1 MEVFNLWRDYL
12 GLANVVGAL
21 REEKLEPEARG
32 AGTQPVPGPGA
43 GPSLPP
49 REPLCT
55 FCKHNGESRNIYLS
69 HSLKDDEGRVVCPI
83 LRKYVCPQCRATQ
96 DNAHTK
102 RFCPLTSKGYMSV
115 YSYTARNS
123 AGKRTSLQWPPE
135 ELGPAKARTKKM
147 PASATALPDG
157 KTPGRPHDESHARG
171 GSGGAGSKASR
182 TAFLTL
188 HP

>member
-12 GLANVVGAL
+12 GLASVVGAL
-21 REEKLEPEARG
+21 REEKLEAQG
-32 AGTQPVPGPGA
+32 AGAEPGPEPGPG
-43 GPSLPP
+43 PSLKQDPLPP
-49 REPLCT
+49 KDPLCS

-69 HSLKDDEGRVVCPI
+69 HSLKDEEGRVVCPI

-123 AGKRTSLQWPPE
+123 AGKRATLQWPSE
-135 ELGPAKARTKKM
+135 ETNPTKARSKRGPAM
-147 PASATALPDG
+147 PE
-157 KTPGRPHDESHARG
+157 GRIPRAPDESKAD
-171 GSGGAGSKASR
+171 SG
-182 TAFLTL
+182 TAVNFNF
-188 HP
+188 

>member
-12 GLANVVGAL
+12 GLASLVGAL
-21 REEKLEPEARG
+21 REEKLEPQVAE
-32 AGTQPVPGPGA
+32 TEPGPDP
-43 GPSLPP
+43 GPSLRQDLLPP
-49 REPLCT
+49 RDTLCT

-69 HSLKDDEGRVVCPI
+69 HTLKDEEGRVVCPI

-123 AGKRTSLQWPPE
+123 AGKRASLQWPSEEPNPAKPRTKRLPAMPEGKAPSRAPE
-135 ELGPAKARTKKM
+135 ESGT
-147 PASATALPDG
+147 
-157 KTPGRPHDESHARG
+157 
-171 GSGGAGSKASR
+171 GSGTGSKASR
-182 TAFLTL
+182 TAFLT
-188 HP
+188 PQP

>member
-21 REEKLEPEARG
+21 REEKLEPEAQG
-32 AGTQPVPGPGA
+32 ARTEASPGSGT

-123 AGKRTSLQWPPE
+123 AGKRTTLQWPPE
-135 ELGPAKARTKKM
+135 ELGPAKGRPKKM
-147 PASATALPDG
+147 PATAAALPDG
-157 KTPGRPHDESHARG
+157 KTPSRPQDESHARA
-171 GSGGAGSKASR
+171 GSSGSGSKASR

>member
-12 GLANVVGAL
+12 GLARVVGAL
-21 REEKLEPEARG
+21 REEKRESQGVETEPS
-32 AGTQPVPGPGA
+32 PSP
-43 GPSLPP
+43 GPSLRQELLPP
-49 REPLCT
+49 KDSLCT

-69 HSLKDDEGRVVCPI
+69 HTLKDEEGRVVCPI

-123 AGKRTSLQWPPE
+123 AGKRTTLQWPSE
-135 ELGPAKARTKKM
+135 EASLAKARTRKL
-147 PASATALPDG
+147 PAIPEG
-157 KTPGRPHDESHARG
+157 KTSSQPLDESKK
-171 GSGGAGSKASR
+171 GSSTGSKGSR

-188 HP
+188 QP